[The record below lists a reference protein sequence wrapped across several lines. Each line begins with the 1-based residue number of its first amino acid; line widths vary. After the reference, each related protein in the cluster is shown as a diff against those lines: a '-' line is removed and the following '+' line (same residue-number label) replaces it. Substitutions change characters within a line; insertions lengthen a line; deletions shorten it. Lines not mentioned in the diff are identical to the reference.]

1 MTRESILA
9 RGRAAAEL
17 GMVDTCTI
25 KRPTGKAT
33 DPDTGQ
39 VVTTYDVTYTG
50 QKCRVQS
57 RGQWGERRDVGQ
69 NSVVMQTIEIQLLIT
84 VTNLEVGDVLEITAA
99 QHDPLLVGRELQL
112 KDLNSETHATCR
124 RVMGTELTG

>member
-9 RGRAAAEL
+9 RGRAAAEV

-33 DPDTGQ
+33 DPDTGD
-39 VVTTYDVTYTG
+39 VVTVYTTLYSG
-50 QKCRVQS
+50 QKCRVQT

-69 NSVVMQTIEIQLLIT
+69 DSVVMQTIEIQLPIT
-84 VTNLEVGDVLEITAA
+84 VVDLQVGDVLTITAA
-99 QHDPLLVGRELQL
+99 THDPLLVGRELQL
-112 KDLNSETHATCR
+112 KDLNSETHATAR